1 MKLENKDLEY
11 TDTQASDSDLSYID
25 TQVSNNDLSY
35 TYTQVS
41 DNDLSYATE
50 VRKARR
56 KTGLK
61 TQEFFT
67 PESLVKKMCDNVS
80 EEDWSDITKTVL
92 EPSFGNGNFL
102 VEIYARKLSYCKNEE
117 DVYTALSSVYGV
129 ELMEDNVQECKE
141 RVLFMLLRYE
151 STHNIYLDDKL
162 VMKILDENLVCSDF
176 FKWNF
181 EEWRPMTEEEYKQS
195 NKKKQKC

>member
-1 MKLENKDLEY
+1 MELENKDLE
-11 TDTQASDSDLSYID
+11 
-25 TQVSNNDLSY
+25 
-35 TYTQVS
+35 
-41 DNDLSYATE
+41 YATE

-67 PESLVKKMCDNVS
+67 PESLVKKMCDKVP
-80 EEDWSDITKTVL
+80 EEDWADITKTFL

-102 VEIYARKLSYCKNEE
+102 VEMIQRRISHGVDWRTTLS
-117 DVYTALSSVYGV
+117 TLYGV
-129 ELMEDNVQECKE
+129 ELMEDNVQETKQ
-141 RVLFMLLRYE
+141 RILNLL
-151 STHNIYLDDKL
+151 HDICGDIDDVEAREIMDK
-162 VMKILDENLVCSDF
+162 NLVCSDF

-195 NKKKQKC
+195 QKKKK

>member
-1 MKLENKDLEY
+1 MELENKDL
-11 TDTQASDSDLSYID
+11 D
-25 TQVSNNDLSY
+25 
-35 TYTQVS
+35 
-41 DNDLSYATE
+41 YATE

-56 KTGLK
+56 KK

-67 PESLVKKMCDNVS
+67 PYSLVNKMCDKVS

-102 VEIYARKLSYCKNEE
+102 VEIYARKLANCKNEE

-141 RVLFMLLRYE
+141 RVLSMIIRYS
-151 STHNIYLDDKL
+151 STHNICLDDKL
-162 VMKILDENLVCSDF
+162 IINILDENLVCSDF

-195 NKKKQKC
+195 TKKK